1 MSPPPEAMA
10 DVLVGS
16 VDREARRALVRKR
29 PEPGRP
35 NGIDTVE
42 VLTNA
47 PGTPGHEPDVPGR
60 QTLLVRL
67 LAPVDAGVLHAG
79 TVRVL
84 GGVRP
89 DPRINPVRVE
99 WAYTAAEVVS
109 GGPPPGVDE
118 GVRRLVTHATA
129 ADVLDRVLVV
139 RTSSSGDWSTYVLA
153 LTGADG
159 QTILSGFDPLLS
171 RAAFTF
177 TVDCPS
183 ELDCAPVATACP
195 PSLAASPVLDYL
207 ARDYGA
213 LRGRLLDRL
222 GTLIPGWTDHSPADP
237 AVTLVELFA
246 ALGDRLAAWQD
257 GVAAEAYLG
266 TARRRNSVRRH
277 ARLLGYRVRE
287 SVSARV
293 WLAFETDGVTASA
306 VTLPERTPVTQTADG
321 TAVARTVPEALEAGS
336 LVFETCAEVKLTK
349 ARNRIALY
357 SWGAPWSCLPQ
368 GATSA
373 FLIHSKSVPPQL
385 RAGSVLILGPA
396 GHGGRT
402 GAPARV
408 HAVLLDRDPVL
419 HLDPLNPGHQV
430 LEIHWS
436 GEDAL
441 RAPLQV
447 TEGERG
453 PGGLPVA
460 VAEARAN
467 VVLADHGG
475 TLERES
481 VGCFRPG
488 SRDRPRLS
496 RSGLAWAEPA
506 PAVPRSATSALRPEV
521 HRAQAQI
528 QVHDGLRVWRPA
540 AERLPGDRLAA
551 TFAVET
557 DDDGTVRL
565 RFGDG
570 ASGRRPAPGSRLDA
584 TYRIG
589 GGTVGNIG
597 PDTLGTLLPR
607 PGSGTVPV
615 PDGITVTN
623 PLPAAGGADPE
634 TLAEVRALAPHAF
647 RSPLRAVTS
656 ADYADVAMRHPGV
669 QRAVGRR
676 RWTGSWYAQEVI
688 LDPLAAFADDRSMAA
703 EIAELL
709 ETHRMA
715 GVDVEVTQ
723 PAYVPLEIV
732 MDVCVLP
739 GHRRADVAAS
749 LTRAFSA
756 GRLPDGSCGFFH
768 PDNFTF
774 GTTLFLSDVVATA
787 MAVPGVARVDV
798 GDDADE
804 PTGMRFRRMGVAPYG
819 EVQRGRIDAAVGEVL
834 RADSDPSNPEN
845 GRIVCR
851 IGGHR

>member
-1 MSPPPEAMA
+1 MSPPPDAMA
-10 DVLVGS
+10 DVLVGR
-16 VDREARRALVRKR
+16 VDREARRALVRQQ
-29 PEPGRP
+29 PEPRP

-47 PGTPGHEPDVPGR
+47 PGTPGHEPDLPGR
-60 QTLLVRL
+60 RILLVRL
-67 LAPVDAGVLHAG
+67 LASVDAGVLHAG

-99 WAYTAAEVVS
+99 WAYTAAEVVND
-109 GGPPPGVDE
+109 GPPAGVDE
-118 GVRRLVTHATA
+118 AVRRLVTHATA
-129 ADVLDRVLVV
+129 ADVLDRALVV
-139 RTSSSGDWSTYVLA
+139 RTSSSGDWSTYVVA

-159 QTILSGFDPLLS
+159 QTMLSGFDPLLS

-177 TVDCPS
+177 TVDCPT
-183 ELDCAPVATACP
+183 ELDCAPAATACP
-195 PSLAASPVLDYL
+195 PALAASPVLDYL

-237 AVTLVELFA
+237 AITLVELFA

-266 TARRRNSVRRH
+266 TARRRTSVRRH

-293 WLAFETDGVTASA
+293 WLAFEIDGVAASA
-306 VTLPERTPVTQTADG
+306 LKLPKRTPVTQTADG
-321 TAVARTVPEALEAGS
+321 TAVARTVAEALEVGS
-336 LVFETCAEVKLTK
+336 LVFETCAEATLTK

-357 SWGAPWSCLPQ
+357 SWGAPWHCLPQ

-373 FLIHSKSVPPQL
+373 FLIHPDSAPPKLQ
-385 RAGSVLILGPA
+385 AGSVLILGPA
-396 GHGGRT
+396 EQGERT
-402 GAPARV
+402 AAPARL
-408 HAVLLDRDPVL
+408 HAVVLDREPVP
-419 HLDPLNPGHQV
+419 HLDPLNPDHEV

-447 TEGERG
+447 TEGELG
-453 PGGLPVA
+453 PSGLPVA

-475 TLERES
+475 TLHRES
-481 VGCFRPG
+481 LGRFRPG
-488 SRDRPRLS
+488 SRNRPRLS
-496 RSGLAWAEPA
+496 RTGLAWAEPA
-506 PAVPRSATSALRPEV
+506 PAVPRSAASALRPEV
-521 HRAQAQI
+521 HRGQAQI

-557 DDDGTVRL
+557 DEDGTVRL

-570 ASGRRPAPGSRLDA
+570 VSGRGPAPGSRLDA

-589 GGTVGNIG
+589 GGSVGNTG

-607 PGSGTVPV
+607 HGSGTV

-703 EIAELL
+703 EIAGLL

-732 MDVCVLP
+732 VDVCVLP

-756 GRLPDGSCGFFH
+756 GRLPDGNRGFFH

-774 GTTLFLSDVVATA
+774 GTPLFLSDVVATA

-798 GDDADE
+798 GDDADD
-804 PTGMRFRRMGVAPYG
+804 PTGLRFRRMGVAPSG

-851 IGGHR
+851 IQGAR